1 MRVFFY
7 VKIINMRWIFLL
19 ILLTSFE
26 AYGQLA
32 VTKISD
38 LDFGVVPQDGPA
50 KTVPPNSFETAENAS
65 FLVTGPANTAYS
77 IILPRRFTMDHSS
90 GTGKSIKVDNI
101 ISFPAEGN
109 HGFLNPSGEQ
119 YLYVGATREAIQ
131 KNLTTGFYSATFTVE
146 VVF

>member
-1 MRVFFY
+1 MRAFFY
-7 VKIINMRWIFLL
+7 VKIINMRWVFLL
-19 ILLTSFE
+19 ILLTSFK

-65 FLVTGPANTAYS
+65 FLVTGPPNTAYS
-77 IILPRRFTMDHSS
+77 IILPRRFTMDHTS
-90 GTGKSIKVDNI
+90 GTGKGIKVDNI
-101 ISFPAEGN
+101 LSFPAEGN
-109 HGFLNPSGEQ
+109 NGFLNPSGEQ
-119 YLYVGATREAIQ
+119 YLFLGATREAIL
-131 KNLTTGFYSATFTVE
+131 KNITTGFYSGTFTVE